1 MTKKR
6 FKKSLN
12 ITGISLIFIIILTFN
27 VFAQS
32 KKEIATLSG
41 GCFWSMETMFQR
53 LKGVS
58 SVQSGFAGGFVK
70 NPSYDEVCTGK
81 TGHAETIQVT
91 FDPDKISYQK
101 ILQVFWKVHN
111 PTTLNRQG
119 NDDGTQY
126 RSAIFYHNKKQR
138 EIAEKSKIAEAK
150 SGHWGTDPIVTEINV
165 YTNFYKAEAYHKD
178 YYNKHTEQPYC
189 ESVITPKVEKFTK
202 EFRNLLKE

>member
-6 FKKSLN
+6 FKRSLN

-126 RSAIFYHNKKQR
+126 RSVIFYHNKKQK
-138 EIAEKSKIAEAK
+138 EIAEKSKIVEAK

-178 YYNKHTEQPYC
+178 YYNKHTDQPYC